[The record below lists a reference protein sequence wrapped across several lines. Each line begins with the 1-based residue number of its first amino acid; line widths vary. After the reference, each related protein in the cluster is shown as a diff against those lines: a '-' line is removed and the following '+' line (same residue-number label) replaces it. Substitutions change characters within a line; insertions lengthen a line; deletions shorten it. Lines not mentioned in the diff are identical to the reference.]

1 MSETALKN
9 QVHRYVDML
18 PSDQIIIINDLL
30 SILVSNEPE
39 TIIETDLTEE
49 EHAIIE
55 ASRRDYKNDPGS
67 FVSLSD

>member
-1 MSETALKN
+1 MSEAALKN

-18 PSDQIIIINDLL
+18 PNEQIIIINELL
-30 SILVSNEPE
+30 SILVSREPE

-55 ASRRDYKNDPGS
+55 ASRRDYRTDPGS
-67 FVSLSD
+67 FITLSD